1 MVQHVYLIKAT
12 GLVDAPGSAIALIR
26 ASANI
31 TVKTSAKGEA
41 LAKELLEAAEQAFQ
55 REGQVESVFDC
66 GEEPEASDE
75 AI

>member
-12 GLVDAPGSAIALIR
+12 GLVDDPRNAVALTR

-41 LAKELLEAAEQAFQ
+41 LAKVLLEAAKRAF
-55 REGQVESVFDC
+55 REEGQVDSVFDC
-66 GEEPEASDE
+66 GEAQEADDT
-75 AI
+75 